1 MNARCR
7 IASGNVG
14 FSLLEVIVVIA
25 IVGVLAVMSVP
36 GIADQMSRDET
47 RDAATVVAGRLKFA
61 KDRAEKQ
68 GIPQIVTFEPRNSC
82 GQGPNAPFLR
92 VVQDND
98 FSYSETPG
106 DLVTGHSLPGN
117 EDCDVAPYG
126 EGPNPP
132 PFPNM
137 PLPTEDNSVATNNNS
152 GPGSNNS
159 GPGNNNSG
167 PGNNNSGPGNNN
179 SGPGNNFAGPGNNN
193 AGGNGN
199 GPPAENLLTNGTSF
213 GIDPTGRPAVAFNER
228 GIPVDPANPTDWAS
242 GAGGVYLTDNGKN
255 VFGAVVSPL
264 GDIRVIGYNPAT
276 SVWE

>member
-1 MNARCR
+1 MNSRCW

-68 GIPQIVTFEPRNSC
+68 GIPQIVTFEPQNSC

-117 EDCDVAPYG
+117 EDCDVLPYG
-126 EGPNPP
+126 EGADPAPYP
-132 PFPNM
+132 DM
-137 PLPTEDNSVATNNNS
+137 PLPTEDSSVAS
-152 GPGSNNS
+152 SDDNS
-159 GPGNNNSG
+159 GPGNNNAEESA
-167 PGNNNSGPGNNN
+167 SA
-179 SGPGNNFAGPGNNN
+179 ST
-193 AGGNGN
+193 
-199 GPPAENLLTNGTSF
+199 AENLLTNGTSF
-213 GIDPTGRPAVAFNER
+213 NIDPTGRPAIAFNER

-242 GAGGVYLTDNGKN
+242 GAGGVYLTDNHKN

-264 GDIRVIGYNPAT
+264 GDIRVISYNPAT
-276 SVWE
+276 GVWE